1 MWFFYLAISA
11 FLSIIN
17 RTMDSFCVFPVL
29 QIELAYF
36 YVFSSGLVISSYHV
50 EPIANSLCIGK
61 TSLTGKTCHRQKVI
75 VSRNWKGVVK

>member
-61 TSLTGKTCHRQKVI
+61 TSLTGKTCHRRKVI